1 MSSCA
6 LSGCQHAMHSN
17 NHRTTA
23 GQMLTAV
30 RLHWLIRLHWRHQI
44 RHRYKVFCARRERSA
59 HCSRMMSHQS

>member
-6 LSGCQHAMHSN
+6 LSYGCQHAMHSN

-23 GQMLTAV
+23 GPMLTVV
-30 RLHWLIRLHWRHQI
+30 RLHWLRHQI
-44 RHRYKVFCARRERSA
+44 RHRYKIFCARRERSA